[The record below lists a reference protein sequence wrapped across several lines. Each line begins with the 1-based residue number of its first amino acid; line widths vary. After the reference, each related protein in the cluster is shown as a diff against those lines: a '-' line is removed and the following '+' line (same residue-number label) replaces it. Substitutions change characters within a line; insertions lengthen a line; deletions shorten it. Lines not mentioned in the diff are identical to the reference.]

1 MNHLT
6 LYTGEFFTGIAL
18 AIPFTIAIL
27 LYANYKVNTMT
38 NG

>member
-6 LYTGEFFTGIAL
+6 LYTEEFFTGIAL
-18 AIPFTIAIL
+18 AVPFVITIL